1 MPLSHLKILGVINL
15 TPDSFSDSG
24 VYLSGSH
31 FIATI
36 TNMVSSGADMIDL
49 GGESTRPGA
58 EHVTYETEWGR
69 LLPGIKSLP
78 SGLSISIDT
87 RKEEIALK
95 ALENYPISMINC
107 MAGVFSRPLMIE
119 LLRLSRKVGINLQ
132 FCAGHMHGS
141 PATMQQNP
149 LTSRQVI
156 AEIEGFMEQSLD
168 SLLSVGFKEE
178 NIYLDPGVGFGKS
191 DPANLSVLAKTAE
204 WSTKYNLMLGVSR
217 KGIIGRMLSIEEPLA
232 RDQASK
238 ILETSLALM
247 GAKYIRTHDV
257 LGLSHIRSLAR
268 ESNG

>member
-15 TPDSFSDSG
+15 TPDSFSDGG
-24 VYLSGSH
+24 VYLSPSH

-36 TNMVSSGADMIDL
+36 MNMVSSGADMIDL

-58 EHVTYETEWGR
+58 EPVSDETEWGR
-69 LLPGIKSLP
+69 LLPRIKLLP
-78 SGLSISIDT
+78 PGLSISIDT

-95 ALENYPISMINC
+95 ALENYPISMINS
-107 MAGVFSRPLMIE
+107 MAGVFSRPIMIE
-119 LLRLSRKVGINLQ
+119 FLRLSKKIGVDLQ
-132 FCAGHMHGS
+132 FCAGHMHGP
-141 PATMQQNP
+141 PATMQRNP
-149 LTSRQVI
+149 LTSRQAV
-156 AEIEGFMEQSLD
+156 AELENFMEQSLE
-168 SLLSVGFKEE
+168 SLLSAGFKKE
-178 NIYLDPGVGFGKS
+178 NIYLDPGIGFGKS

-204 WSTKYNLMLGVSR
+204 WSAKYNLMLGVSR

-257 LGLSHIRSLAR
+257 LGLSRIRSLAR